1 MNATN
6 IRGRHTAVYAVQM
19 LCGCLGL
26 WEKIPGIRGS
36 QNSVFKPTGVLNPE
50 TFRNR
55 AGLTTWIYNNL
66 CPTINDL
73 RDLPPTE
80 ELYSAVA
87 SIVDSERDYQEK
99 KRLVAQI
106 VEAEKNQGQQT
117 RAENAKH
124 KREVMAFRRNAR
136 DPTNTRWASQ
146 NGMTGSDSQAWVMLR
161 IGRSAV
167 QSHKRTEPVNEE
179 SKVCRFGCPCRDDCG
194 GGSGAERGGEV
205 ARGHSES

>member
-1 MNATN
+1 MNTTKPTLQKQISEAGEYTPVPNWVFDQMLGGAVSDPTIKVFLYLYRKTVGWNNRSESQSLTSIMNATN

-26 WEKIPGIRGS
+26 WQKIPGIRGS

-55 AGLTTWIYNNL
+55 ACLTTWIYDNL

-80 ELYSAVA
+80 ELYTAVA
-87 SIVDSERDYQEK
+87 SIVDSERDYKEK
-99 KRLVAQI
+99 KRLIAQI

-124 KREVMAFRRNAR
+124 KREVMASRRNAR
-136 DPTNTRWASQ
+136 EADQ
-146 NGMTGSDSQAWVMLR
+146 Y
-161 IGRSAV
+161 AV
-167 QSHKRTEPVNEE
+167 S
-179 SKVCRFGCPCRDDCG
+179 
-194 GGSGAERGGEV
+194 
-205 ARGHSES
+205 